1 MEQPIDLN
9 LLIALDALLTEGSVT
24 AAAER
29 MNMSVPTMSRTLMR
43 IRKMIGD
50 PILVRAGRGLAPTP
64 RAVALRKG
72 TSDIV
77 QQARALLRQ
86 DEAFDLRT
94 HERTFTIRADDGFV
108 SSFGPLLL
116 RRMMEAAPLVNLR
129 FSAQGEQDVEALR
142 EGQIDLDVGVIADIG
157 PEIVRQTLFRDRFV
171 AAFRVGHPLEVAET
185 ITPELFC
192 QYQHVTFS
200 RRGRTSGPVDDM
212 LLAQGLGRR
221 VTVVA
226 PTFAAALSIARET
239 DLVATVAER
248 LTQTARFGMRTREL
262 PVATPPL
269 VISQAW
275 HPRVGADPA
284 HRAIRTLVKAVCETS
299 I

>member
-29 MNMSVPTMSRTLMR
+29 MNVSVPTMSRTLMR
-43 IRKMIGD
+43 IRTMIGD
-50 PILVRAGRGLAPTP
+50 PILVRAGRGLVPTP

-72 TSDIV
+72 TRDIV
-77 QQARALLRQ
+77 QQARALLCQ
-86 DEAFDLRT
+86 DEDFDLRT
-94 HERTFTIRADDGFV
+94 HERTFTIRADDGFI
-108 SSFGPLLL
+108 SSFGPVLL

-129 FSAQGEQDVEALR
+129 FRAQGQQDVEALR
-142 EGQIDLDVGVIADIG
+142 EGRIDLDVGVIADIG
-157 PEIVRQTLFRDRFV
+157 PEIVRQALFRDRFV
-171 AAFRVGHPLEVAET
+171 AAFRVGHPLEAADT

-192 QYQHVTFS
+192 QYQHVTVS

-212 LLAQGLGRR
+212 LLAQGLARR

-226 PTFAAALSIARET
+226 PTFTEALWIARET

-262 PVATPPL
+262 PVATLPV

-275 HPRVGADPA
+275 HPRVGSDPA
-284 HRAIRTLVKAVCETS
+284 NRAIRALIKAACETS